1 MKVNFYQDGRDSLL
15 KFAVIVSKSEG
26 KWVFCRHRERDTYE
40 FPGGH
45 REKGENIEEAARR
58 ELYEETGAV
67 KYDLKKVC
75 IYSVVR
81 EDGLDTESSESFGM
95 LFYAD
100 IYQFSP
106 LPAFEIERIELM
118 DSLPDNWTYP
128 DIQPWLL
135 KKIKEWEEDQRC
147 QPFEAV
153 YSSVTGNTKML
164 AEIIQKA
171 GPKQCLYCG
180 PPESAGKTGAD
191 LIFAGF
197 WTDKGSCT
205 EPFAAY
211 LKSLHGKRIF
221 LFGTAGFGG
230 SPEYFQGILE
240 RVSGFIS
247 SDNEQIGSF
256 MCQGKMPEA
265 VKKRYEDM
273 AKKNPDDERIL
284 SFLNNYEKALAHPDE
299 KDLFDLKSMAEKFIK
314 GES

>member
-100 IYQFSP
+100 IYQFGP

-164 AEIIQKA
+164 
-171 GPKQCLYCG
+171 
-180 PPESAGKTGAD
+180 
-191 LIFAGF
+191 
-197 WTDKGSCT
+197 
-205 EPFAAY
+205 
-211 LKSLHGKRIF
+211 
-221 LFGTAGFGG
+221 
-230 SPEYFQGILE
+230 
-240 RVSGFIS
+240 
-247 SDNEQIGSF
+247 
-256 MCQGKMPEA
+256 PEA